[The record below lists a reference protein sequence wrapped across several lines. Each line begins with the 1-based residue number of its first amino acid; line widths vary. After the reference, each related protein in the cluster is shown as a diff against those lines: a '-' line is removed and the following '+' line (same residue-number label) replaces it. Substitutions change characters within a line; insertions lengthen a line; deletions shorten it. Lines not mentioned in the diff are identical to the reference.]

1 MENKEIPQGVEF
13 MVQAEVQV
21 EEILARGSRRCPF
34 CRRGLGCGA

>member
-13 MVQAEVQV
+13 MVQA